1 MKCHFISFFFYI
13 IIITKI
19 KLSFL
24 SIEISSIFPVYRIV
38 LSEDISKLGSN
49 NYIRCDLESK
59 GYGLIFNNNLNI
71 SLIPFNLFNSIREYY
86 KNIEE
91 ISIKPINEENEYQE
105 ILLWANIDI
114 GIDTIHFALENFG
127 ISIPIKYFFIE
138 KDKKMKQYSIRFLTK
153 KDQEY
158 IIFGRDLI
166 EIMDI
171 EFKDE
176 NNFIIHNNEFITKLN
191 E

>member
-1 MKCHFISFFFYI
+1 
-13 IIITKI
+13 
-19 KLSFL
+19 
-24 SIEISSIFPVYRIV
+24 
-38 LSEDISKLGSN
+38 
-49 NYIRCDLESK
+49 
-59 GYGLIFNNNLNI
+59 
-71 SLIPFNLFNSIREYY
+71 
-86 KNIEE
+86 
-91 ISIKPINEENEYQE
+91 
-105 ILLWANIDI
+105 
-114 GIDTIHFALENFG
+114 
-127 ISIPIKYFFIE
+127 
-138 KDKKMKQYSIRFLTK
+138 MKQYSIRFLTK